1 MITDHQ
7 SNPEVTRLPYRARG
21 MPTEL
26 IEGIMS
32 GLRKAELE
40 IKQAQPEN

>member
-1 MITDHQ
+1 
-7 SNPEVTRLPYRARG
+7 